1 MKMRFPPW
9 QTRLWFEVINLYSL
23 ANDDKSFPS
32 FVKIYLSK
40 MSKPRLNEKEVVVL
54 WKKSGLFIYHLYEL
68 RERIVMTVNNHN
80 RIVSLKI
87 YPTFRKH
94 TN

>member
-1 MKMRFPPW
+1 MKMRFPLW

-40 MSKPRLNEKEVVVL
+40 MSKLNDKENYIQSRLNEKEVVVL
-54 WKKSGLFIYHLYEL
+54 WKKSALFIKFLTF
-68 RERIVMTVNNHN
+68 ITCT
-80 RIVSLKI
+80 SLIDEILK
-87 YPTFRKH
+87 F
-94 TN
+94 N